1 MSGYRLSRSNS
12 VQNAGR
18 LLLTLLL
25 CGTGASAQV
34 PDEDW
39 DFEDGYQTQMLYLH
53 SLVNYAYDLEWQY
66 EWERRQFAGNSLRV
80 NTGSV
85 SSDELLTD
93 IDLNITQP
101 LNEKWRFMGRF
112 TRDGFR
118 WQSVRDEQLFLGLE
132 RSILDA
138 SAVYLTVNPEYDK
151 ETIDVAA
158 GYTFYRDNR
167 EQYVRVGVLAEDFDW
182 SAKNA
187 FAGNQDQ
194 RPIAVEWAIRLGLA
208 NNWWLYSD
216 GEVGSGFE
224 RTFPDP
230 TESPDLLRHDR
241 RENKAQV
248 RLTRAERN
256 GKAWS
261 AWINWYDFNELKEFR
276 PPGFDYDY
284 SNTVLNVAVE
294 HTRMLGERHR
304 LRLLAHLVDQQA
316 ESIGFN
322 AHDYDRQ
329 DILAVVF
336 YEYLWPMSG
345 VTFAY
350 LAGQPEII
358 YTAPD
363 PSDNYDLD
371 DYRDK
376 LMLGWRYTFS
386 EDAQIRLSISHEI
399 AEEGFGGGAIQFQ
412 MFF

>member
-1 MSGYRLSRSNS
+1 MHIARC
-12 VQNAGR
+12 

-25 CGTGASAQV
+25 SGTGASAQL
-34 PDEDW
+34 PGDDW

-85 SSDELLTD
+85 ASDELLTD

-112 TRDGFR
+112 TRDGLR
-118 WQSVRDEQLFLGLE
+118 WRSVRKEQLLLGLE
-132 RSILDA
+132 RSILES

-182 SAKNA
+182 STKNA
-187 FAGNQDQ
+187 FAGNQEQ
-194 RPIAVEWAIRLGLA
+194 SPIAVEWAIRLGLA

-230 TESPDLLRHDR
+230 TESPDVLRHDR

-248 RLTRAERN
+248 RLTRAEHN

-261 AWINWYDFNELKEFR
+261 AWVAWYDFNEVQEFR

-294 HTRMLGERHR
+294 HTRRIGERHR
-304 LRLLAHLVDQQA
+304 LRLLAHYVDQQA

-329 DILAVVF
+329 DILGAVF
-336 YEYLWPMSG
+336 YEYQWPMSG
-345 VTFAY
+345 VTLAY
-350 LAGQPEII
+350 MAGQPDII
-358 YTAPD
+358 YTASD
-363 PSDNYDLD
+363 PGDDYKRD

-376 LMLGWRYTFS
+376 VMLGWRYTFS
-386 EDAQIRLSISHEI
+386 EDAQIRVSISHEI
-399 AEEGFGGGAIQFQ
+399 SAEGFGGGAVQFQ

>member
-1 MSGYRLSRSNS
+1 M
-12 VQNAGR
+12 
-18 LLLTLLL
+18 L

-34 PDEDW
+34 PDENW

-66 EWERRQFAGNSLRV
+66 EWERRQFAGNSLRI

-93 IDLNITQP
+93 TDLNITEP

-118 WQSVRDEQLFLGLE
+118 WQSVREEQLLLGLE
-132 RSILDA
+132 RSILES
-138 SAVYLTVNPEYDK
+138 SAVYVTLNPEYDK
-151 ETIDVAA
+151 ESIDIAA
-158 GYTFYRDNR
+158 GYAFYKDNR
-167 EQYVRVGVLAEDFDW
+167 EQYVRVGVLAKDFDW
-182 SAKNA
+182 SIKNA
-187 FAGNQDQ
+187 FDGNQDQ
-194 RPIAVEWAIRLGLA
+194 SPIAVEWAIRLGLA
-208 NNWWLYSD
+208 TNWWLYSD

-230 TESPDLLRHDR
+230 TKSPDVLRHDR
-241 RENKAQV
+241 RENKAQI
-248 RLTRAERN
+248 RLTRAEQD
-256 GKAWS
+256 GKSWS
-261 AWINWYDFNELKEFR
+261 AWVAWYDFNELQQFR
-276 PPGFDYDY
+276 PAGFDYDY

-294 HTRMLGERHR
+294 HTRRIGDRRR
-304 LRLLAHLVDQQA
+304 LRVLAHYVDQKA

-329 DILAVVF
+329 DLLGGIF
-336 YEYLWPMSG
+336 YEYLWPMSD
-345 VTFAY
+345 VSLAY
-350 LAGQPEII
+350 ILGQPDII

-363 PSDNYDLD
+363 PGDNYKRD

-376 LMLGWRYTFS
+376 VIVAWRYTFS
-386 EDAQIRLSISHEI
+386 KDAQIRLSISHEV
-399 AEEGFGGGAIQFQ
+399 AAQGFGGGAVQFQ